1 MPSVNRIILFGYSQR
16 LDKSIGKI
24 NDEYLFSIKID
35 SNIISKVNYEN
46 LNNLDPIEFFNNY
59 EFIRNMT
66 SPGIFK
72 KIEPYSFE

>member
-66 SPGIFK
+66 STGIFK